1 MEANKFFFA
10 QLGFWHH
17 STLIFYFSDGCMTF
31 IYPQMAHLLN
41 DFIQVVN
48 EGNQNGVYY

>member
-17 STLIFYFSDGCMTF
+17 STLFFFSDGYMTF

>member
-1 MEANKFFFA
+1 
-10 QLGFWHH
+10 
-17 STLIFYFSDGCMTF
+17 MTF

-48 EGNQNGVYY
+48 EGNQKWSILLEVLKTLNSKF